1 MLAPVPELPVLLN
14 TIGQELASLGAMAE
28 ALQDALAPVQPKV
41 DLQVLDMMTQHLV
54 ALAAVLQGIAA
65 GDETG
70 LRTTLDSIQLGELKR
85 RLRGLPPAAEL
96 TVPGE
101 PDWFGHG

>member
-1 MLAPVPELPVLLN
+1 MFAPIPELPVLLN
-14 TIGQELASLGAMAE
+14 TIGQELASLGAAAE
-28 ALQDALAPVQPKV
+28 ALQAALAPGQPKV

-65 GDETG
+65 GGEAG
-70 LRTTLDSIQLGELKR
+70 LHVTLDNIELGELKR